1 MPALRFR
8 SKMDSELIISNGVKI
23 LYEDN
28 HLIVAVKP
36 AGVLSQSDG
45 SNAPDMLT
53 ILKAYI
59 KDKYNKPGEVYLGL
73 VHRLDRPVSGVMV
86 FARTSKAASRLS
98 EQIRTRKV
106 AKIYR
111 AVVQGIMKGSG
122 CLDNYIL
129 KDASSNTVTVHD
141 REVPGS
147 KHAVLDYKTVKNSD
161 DRSLVEIKLG
171 TGRSHQI
178 RAQFANSGHPLLG
191 DRRYGDTA
199 LWDGDIALQA
209 FRLEFDHPT
218 KGDRMVFE
226 ISAPECEP
234 WVSIAP

>member
-1 MPALRFR
+1 
-8 SKMDSELIISNGVKI
+8 MDGKVTTPGCGVKV

-59 KDKYNKPGEVYLGL
+59 KEKYQKPGEVYLGL

-98 EQIRTRKV
+98 EQIRSRKV
-106 AKIYR
+106 EKIYR
-111 AVVQGIMKGSG
+111 CVVNGILEGEG
-122 CLDNYIL
+122 RLENYIS
-129 KDASSNTVTVHD
+129 KDESSNTVTVSD
-141 REVPGS
+141 TEKPGYKAS
-147 KHAVLDYKTVKNSD
+147 YLDYRALAAKDGLT
-161 DRSLVEIKLG
+161 LVEVKLG

-178 RAQFANSGHPLLG
+178 RAQMAHSGFPLIG
-191 DRRYGDTA
+191 DQKYGKKDERTK
-199 LWDGDIALQA
+199 DIALEA
-209 FRLEFDHPT
+209 YKLSFEHPVKREFIT
-218 KGDRMVFE
+218 FE
-226 ISAPECEP
+226 APVPGSYP
-234 WVSIAP
+234 WSLFA

>member
-1 MPALRFR
+1 
-8 SKMDSELIISNGVKI
+8 MDSQITEIAYGVKV

-28 HLIVAVKP
+28 HLIVAIKP

-59 KDKYNKPGEVYLGL
+59 KDKYQKPGEVYLGL

-106 AKIYR
+106 EKIYR
-111 AVVQGIMKGSG
+111 CVVNGVLEGEGRLENFIS
-122 CLDNYIL
+122 
-129 KDASSNTVTVHD
+129 KDEASNTVTVSD
-141 REVPGS
+141 VEKPGFKAS
-147 KHAVLDYKTVKNSD
+147 YLDYRALASKDGMTMAEV
-161 DRSLVEIKLG
+161 KLG

-178 RAQFANSGHPLLG
+178 RAQMAHAGHPLIG
-191 DRRYGDTA
+191 DQKYGKKDNRTK
-199 LWDGDIALQA
+199 DIALEA
-209 FRLEFDHPT
+209 YILSFEHPVKREFIT
-218 KGDRMVFE
+218 FE
-226 ISAPECEP
+226 APVPDTFP
-234 WVSIAP
+234 WSLFA

>member
-1 MPALRFR
+1 
-8 SKMDSELIISNGVKI
+8 MDSELIISNGVRI

-45 SNAPDMLT
+45 SGAPDMLT

-59 KDKYNKPGEVYLGL
+59 KDMYNKPGEVYLGL

-106 AKIYR
+106 DKIYR
-111 AVVQGIMKGSG
+111 AVVQGRMEASGS
-122 CLDNYIL
+122 LENYIL
-129 KDASSNTVTVHD
+129 KDTSSNTVTVYD
-141 REVPGS
+141 KELPGS
-147 KHAVLDYKTVKNSD
+147 KLAVLDYRTVKFYG
-161 DRSLVEIKLG
+161 DRSLVDIKLG
-171 TGRSHQI
+171 TGRAHQI
-178 RAQFANSGHPLLG
+178 RAQLAYSGHPILG

-199 LWDGDIALQA
+199 LWGGDIALQA
-209 FRLEFDHPT
+209 YRLEFDHPT
-218 KGDRMVFE
+218 KGSRMSFE
-226 ISAPECEP
+226 IQAPDCEP
-234 WVSIAP
+234 WVSAAP